1 MASFKAVAFITSKD
15 DTCHGDTMV
24 VIPEKV
30 LEAFNNPKSV
40 KVLTSV
46 ETGGQPHVIVCGS
59 ISAVDAE
66 TVIVGEIL
74 MKKTSSNLEK
84 HRKAAVLVLVDMIS
98 YVIHVKV
105 KKRVTEGPMLDNM
118 NKVLAGMGLKA
129 NAVWTFEPTAV
140 YDQSASQSAGI
151 KLA

>member
-1 MASFKAVAFITSKD
+1 
-15 DTCHGDTMV
+15 MV
-24 VIPEKV
+24 IIPEKV
-30 LEAFNNPKSV
+30 LEAFNDPKSV

-59 ISAVDAE
+59 ISALDAE
-66 TVIVGEIL
+66 TVVVGEIL
-74 MKKTSSNLEK
+74 MKKTSSNLER
-84 HRKAAVLVLVDMIS
+84 HRKAAVLVLIDRIS

-105 KKRVTEGPMLDNM
+105 KKRIAEGPVLDNM
-118 NKVLAGMGLKA
+118 NHVLAGMGLRA
-129 NAVWTFEPTAV
+129 HAVWAFEPLAV